1 MVVDGTSIVAEVKSS
16 WAVMRKS
23 DVTALGDIAKKIRP
37 DVALLAV
44 MDTGKKHREALEAL
58 GSELREA
65 GIKLQVMT
73 LDTNPLNDDP
83 YQIGRESCR
92 ERVCQYVKISV
103 VAVTLTKNINTVRVN
118 EVNSIY
124 KIII

>member
-44 MDTGKKHREALEAL
+44 MDTGNLHREALEAL

-65 GIKLQVMT
+65 GTTIQVVT
-73 LDTNPLNDDP
+73 LATNPPHANPPTTSTIVPDRNCP
-83 YQIGRESCR
+83 G
-92 ERVCQYVKISV
+92 
-103 VAVTLTKNINTVRVN
+103 TN
-118 EVNSIY
+118 
-124 KIII
+124 

>member
-44 MDTGKKHREALEAL
+44 MDTGKKHTAALSAL
-58 GSELREA
+58 GSELRAA
-65 GIKLQVMT
+65 GTKLKVRT
-73 LDTNPLNDDP
+73 LDTNTLPDDP
-83 YQIGRESCR
+83 YL
-92 ERVCQYVKISV
+92 KSV
-103 VAVTLTKNINTVRVN
+103 IYAASNVRGITP
-118 EVNSIY
+118 IY
-124 KIII
+124 